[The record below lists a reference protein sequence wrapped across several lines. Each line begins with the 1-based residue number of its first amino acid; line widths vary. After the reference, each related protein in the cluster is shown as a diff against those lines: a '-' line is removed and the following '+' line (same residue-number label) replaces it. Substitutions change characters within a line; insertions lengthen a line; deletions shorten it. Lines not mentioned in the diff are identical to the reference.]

1 VISRQREVN
10 PQSNVTSV
18 AQMNDDKSQQLKP
31 DQAIAIVHLA
41 RGRSASSTASV
52 VGVAEQTIGVWKNE
66 EAFAQALEAER
77 QRVEG
82 KLRRDLDEIQSL
94 EQIVQRKALAVL
106 NEALDSKEPGIA
118 IRAAHIVRRRA

>member
-1 VISRQREVN
+1 
-10 PQSNVTSV
+10 
-18 AQMNDDKSQQLKP
+18 MNDDKSQQLKP

-52 VGVAEQTIGVWKNE
+52 VGVAEQTIGVWKKE